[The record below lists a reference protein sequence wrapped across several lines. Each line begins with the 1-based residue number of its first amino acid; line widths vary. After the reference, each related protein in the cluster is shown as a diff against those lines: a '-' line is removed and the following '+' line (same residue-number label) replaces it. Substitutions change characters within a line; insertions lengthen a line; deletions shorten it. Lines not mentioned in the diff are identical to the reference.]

1 MAFRPKINHSSPGL
15 AYGGSHNKGCNCK
28 KSNCL
33 KKYCECFQAG
43 ILCASH
49 CKCVDC
55 RNRTSEPGMPGD
67 RDASAMVANSPA
79 AKRQAAA
86 PAASPQFINQ
96 RLMGSRDRTSD
107 ASGADF
113 RPAYSP
119 APEPPEAVID
129 PQLARARRA
138 IRKQLGDEIV
148 VNLCSSLVEGTSTS
162 GQPSREQEQEVLS
175 VLHTTLKQ
183 VLASAARAGSK

>member
-1 MAFRPKINHSSPGL
+1 MRKP
-15 AYGGSHNKGCNCK
+15 
-28 KSNCL
+28 
-33 KKYCECFQAG
+33 
-43 ILCASH
+43 
-49 CKCVDC
+49 
-55 RNRTSEPGMPGD
+55 EPSTP
-67 RDASAMVANSPA
+67 RSPA
-79 AKRQAAA
+79 
-86 PAASPQFINQ
+86 PASTRADARADARSGA
-96 RLMGSRDRTSD
+96 RGGASD

-119 APEPPEAVID
+119 APEPPERVID

>member
-1 MAFRPKINHSSPGL
+1 M
-15 AYGGSHNKGCNCK
+15 GGSG
-28 KSNCL
+28 
-33 KKYCECFQAG
+33 ARG
-43 ILCASH
+43 GA
-49 CKCVDC
+49 
-55 RNRTSEPGMPGD
+55 
-67 RDASAMVANSPA
+67 
-79 AKRQAAA
+79 
-86 PAASPQFINQ
+86 
-96 RLMGSRDRTSD
+96 SD

-119 APEPPEAVID
+119 APEPPERVID